1 MSFKHLLPLFFSGV
15 SLLCA
20 PAYLFG
26 ADNKVSVNGFITQGF
41 FYTDHNNVYGESSD
55 NGSFDFHEIG
65 LNTAYRLTPKL
76 RAAAQIMSRQAGAV
90 DDGDPK
96 LDYALVDYRVS
107 DAVDKAFGIRV
118 GRLKIP
124 FGFYNETRDVSF
136 TRSSI
141 MLPQSLYF
149 DQARDLELSIDGAI
163 LYGSLS
169 VPGGWIDL
177 DLLYGSPQ
185 TDTNVE
191 YAYLGM
197 DAAGKFKSSE
207 GYMARAI
214 YNSES
219 GRFRIG
225 LTSAEYILDFK
236 PGVNPGCLYNLCVF
250 DEGAL
255 KLGVSVLSA
264 QYNEENWS
272 LTGEYMLHD
281 IDWTEMGGIFTQL
294 PTLTMQSYYLQFQ
307 YRLNYNW
314 DLLLRYDELLLDK
327 NDPQG
332 TLNHQLFPFKPAHNF
347 YAKDITLGVGWQP
360 NQNWSF
366 RAELH
371 NVKGTGWAA
380 EQDNS
385 DPSKLKKHWNIFA
398 LQATYRF

>member
-1 MSFKHLLPLFFSGV
+1 MNFNYLSVLLISGA
-15 SLLCA
+15 SALLA
-20 PAYLFG
+20 PAALYG
-26 ADNKVSVNGFITQGF
+26 AENKLSVNGFLTQGF
-41 FYTDHNNVYGESSD
+41 FYTDQNNVYGESSD

-65 LNTAYRLTPKL
+65 LNAAYRLTPKL
-76 RAAAQIMSRQAGAV
+76 RAAAQVMSRQAGEV
-90 DDGDPK
+90 DNGEPK
-96 LDYALVDYRVS
+96 LDYALLDYRFS
-107 DAVDKAFGIRV
+107 DAVDNAFGIRV

-124 FGFYNETRDVSF
+124 FGFYNESRDVAF

-163 LYGSLS
+163 LYSYLE
-169 VPGGWIDL
+169 VPGGWLDL

-197 DAAGKFKSSE
+197 DAAGEFDGSN
-207 GYMARAI
+207 GFMGRAI
-214 YNSES
+214 YNADG

-225 LTSAEYILDFK
+225 FTNAKYMLDFK
-236 PGVNPGCLYNLCVF
+236 PGVNPGCPYNLCVF

-264 QYNEENWS
+264 QYNAESWS

-281 IDWTEMGGIFTQL
+281 IDWTELGGVFAPL
-294 PTLTMQSYYLQFQ
+294 PKLTMQSYYVQLE

-327 NDPQG
+327 DDPQG
-332 TLNHQLFPFKPAHNF
+332 NLNHQLFPFKPAHNF
-347 YAKDITLGVGWQP
+347 YARDVTLGVGWQP
-360 NQNWSF
+360 NQDWSF

-371 NVKGTGWAA
+371 NVEGTGWAA
-380 EQDNS
+380 EQDNP
-385 DPSKLKKHWNIFA
+385 DPSKLHKYWNIFA